1 MGNRWFED
9 LQLRQV
15 GRLLA
20 AGLFGGIHQ
29 GQMFGFAVK
38 DRVEVLCAVCIS
50 SICPRIPVLLAA
62 TGTCELCSPK
72 SPNSTTRPRDGREDT
87 KMYASVR
94 VKSYGQRDGCAID
107 E

>member
-1 MGNRWFED
+1 MGDRWFED

-20 AGLFGGIHQ
+20 GGLFGGIHQ
-29 GQMFGFAVK
+29 GQMFDFAVK
-38 DRVEVLCAVCIS
+38 DRVEVLWAVRMS
-50 SICPRIPVLLAA
+50 SICQCIQVLLAA

-72 SPNSTTRPRDGREDT
+72 SPQSTTRPRDGREDT
-87 KMYASVR
+87 EMYASVR
-94 VKSYGQRDGCAID
+94 KKSYRQRDGCAID